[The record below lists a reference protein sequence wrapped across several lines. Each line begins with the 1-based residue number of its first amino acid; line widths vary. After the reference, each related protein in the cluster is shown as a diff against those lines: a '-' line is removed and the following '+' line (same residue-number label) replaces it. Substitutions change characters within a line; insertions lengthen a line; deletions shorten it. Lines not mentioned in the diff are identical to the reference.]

1 MFKITLTGESRRQ
14 TNQEFLNLSV
24 RLFSAPL
31 LVPLFLLAFNYMCC
45 GVKLSVHAG
54 IVQEFPRVINAKC
67 PRLSSQ
73 LICVGG
79 GGAIYFELWELEEA
93 GIELNCRSGEC

>member
-14 TNQEFLNLSV
+14 MNQEFLNLSV

-31 LVPLFLLAFNYMCC
+31 LVPLFLLAFNYTCR
-45 GVKLSVHAG
+45 GVHAG
-54 IVQEFPRVINAKC
+54 IVREFPCVIDAKC
-67 PRLSSQ
+67 PHLGVQ

-79 GGAIYFELWELEEA
+79 SAINFELWEREEA
-93 GIELNCRSGEC
+93 GIELNCRFGRVLNFN